1 MPFQNF
7 RPLPMRITHRQ
18 YERLQLS
25 RDHDHLA
32 IQEHVR
38 RALDFYLDDLERR
51 QGRSPSLK
59 SPEPAKAEASPPP
72 AAVPESQLPVAATKS
87 NSKKKLVYR

>member
-18 YERLQLS
+18 YERLQLA

-38 RALDFYLDDLERR
+38 RALDFYLDDLEKR

-59 SPEPAKAEASPPP
+59 SPEPAGP
-72 AAVPESQLPVAATKS
+72 ATGAAATGGLGTAPS
-87 NSKKKLVYR
+87 L